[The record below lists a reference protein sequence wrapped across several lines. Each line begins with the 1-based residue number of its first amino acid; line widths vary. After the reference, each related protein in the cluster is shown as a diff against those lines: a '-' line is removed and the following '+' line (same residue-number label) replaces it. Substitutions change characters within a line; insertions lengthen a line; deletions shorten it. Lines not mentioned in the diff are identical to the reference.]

1 VSLTRVP
8 VGFVQTRLTCEALT
22 VVATSPVGAIGSV
35 VTFPHSPTDGP
46 PAEVAVT
53 STQYVVAPD
62 SELATWL
69 ARTEEPPRLE
79 TVPHVRP

>member
-1 VSLTRVP
+1 LTTVP
-8 VGFVQTRLTCEALT
+8 AGFDQERSTSPALT

-46 PAEVAVT
+46 PADVAVT
-53 STQYVVAPD
+53 STQYDVPGE
-62 SELATWL
+62 SEPTAWL

-79 TVPHVRP
+79 SVPQVSP